1 MSSTPPGQLSDDGK
15 WRWDGIKWVPAQA
28 TQALAQP
35 AAYPGA
41 YPAAMVVRAAP
52 TNSLAVVSLVSGI
65 LSWLLCP
72 LIGAIV
78 AVVTGHAARGQIKT
92 SGEAGG
98 GLAMA
103 GLVLGYISLG
113 LTALG
118 ILFWLVL
125 LGGLAVIG
133 AIGSSGH

>member
-15 WRWDGIKWVPAQA
+15 WSWDGTKWVPAQA

-35 AAYPGA
+35 AAYPSA
-41 YPAAMVVRAAP
+41 YPPAIVVRAAP
-52 TNSLAVVSLVSGI
+52 TNSLAVVSLISGI
-65 LSWLLCP
+65 LSWVLCP
-72 LIGAIV
+72 VIGGIV
-78 AVVTGHAARGQIKT
+78 AVVSGHSARSQIKT

-98 GLAMA
+98 GLAIA

-113 LTALG
+113 LVALAL
-118 ILFWLVL
+118 LFWLIL